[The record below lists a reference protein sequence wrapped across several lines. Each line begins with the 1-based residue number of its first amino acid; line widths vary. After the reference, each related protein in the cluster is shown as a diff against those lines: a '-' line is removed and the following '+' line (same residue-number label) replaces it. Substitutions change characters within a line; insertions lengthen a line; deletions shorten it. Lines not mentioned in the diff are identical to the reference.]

1 MFDNPINLQ
10 KSVCE
15 IAQEMLNSIALIS
28 DKYTTEKYYNFKL
41 SRFLVFCTLVTN
53 CNSYYVME

>member
-10 KSVCE
+10 KSVCG
-15 IAQEMLNSIALIS
+15 IAQKMLNSIALIS

-41 SRFLVFCTLVTN
+41 SQLLVFCALVKN
-53 CNSYYVME
+53 CNSYFVVK